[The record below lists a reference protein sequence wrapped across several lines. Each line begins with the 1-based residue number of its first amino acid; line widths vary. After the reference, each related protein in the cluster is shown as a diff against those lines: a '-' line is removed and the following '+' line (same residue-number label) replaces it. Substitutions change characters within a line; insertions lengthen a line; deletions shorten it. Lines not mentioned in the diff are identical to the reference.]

1 VAGIQRIPF
10 HRHAFC
16 IDCSVIAIE
25 RAIAFRL
32 APYSTLDFAAIVEDE
47 DQVRVLADSYLQ
59 QQGHKTFSASTI
71 DGALALLDGDQDI
84 DLLFVDI
91 SLHDDIRAGLEL
103 AKQAAE
109 RRPEL
114 KVLYTTGAGI
124 TDGMRARF
132 VQNWAFLPKPYTVDP
147 TTTAAIA
154 QPTAPPAMV
163 AC

>member
-1 VAGIQRIPF
+1 MACV
-10 HRHAFC
+10 
-16 IDCSVIAIE
+16 
-25 RAIAFRL
+25 L
-32 APYSTLDFAAIVEDE
+32 IVEDE

-103 AKQAAE
+103 AKRAAE

-132 VQNWAFLPKPYTVDP
+132 VQNWAFLPKPYTVDQLQATLSVRFGIGP
-147 TTTAAIA
+147 KTNR
-154 QPTAPPAMV
+154 PAP
-163 AC
+163 